1 MSISASDHW
10 VLYRLTYL
18 LAYILTIVQVQLDLT
33 GNQGFVRMS
42 LSVDRVVG

>member
-10 VLYRLTYL
+10 VLYRL
-18 LAYILTIVQVQLDLT
+18 AYILTIVQGPLDLT